1 MLVVKFTRS
10 VEDLEVCPGDAN
22 ITLCEML
29 VKFFLSVNKL
39 ANLFLVLLLV
49 SFLEKSSP
57 LVSVISHAF
66 GSDLHL
72 KLGNGHLNLE
82 ELFNCN
88 DSIRATDNFANLVDF
103 NFVAVS
109 SFLVEN
115 AIHLLLQFAIIFLL
129 CILDPVL
136 NFCVGFFEGH
146 DFWVTVQFVMN
157 DLALNVDGGDVV
169 LEEDCVFELAL
180 HSFYQSLY
188 LFSTFGVCHLLGKLS
203 LNKTC
208 LHLHHFQ
215 VDLLHLFFVLQR
227 PAWILLIFTGVLDL
241 FHLFANGWIFKQLSN
256 RVGVVNLRN
265 FDEGQGHLSHFVG
278 ELSVFILL
286 LFENLVVFNLFLL
299 LNKTEALRCQLFA
312 AASEAIVSFLCDLL
326 TQLKGRILGQKTIW
340 LTTFV
345 RALCFQILNLLKAE

>member
-1 MLVVKFTRS
+1 MRNLTCLDSLLEAVQLRNLGFFNSADGSDAFGLIHNFANFNFVIHSHHLHRLFHSILEFLMLVVKFTRS

-57 LVSVISHAF
+57 LVSVVSHAF

-115 AIHLLLQFAIIFLL
+115 AIHLLLQFASIFLL

-146 DFWVTVQFVMN
+146 DFWVTVQFVIN

-180 HSFYQSLY
+180 HSFYQS
-188 LFSTFGVCHLLGKLS
+188 
-203 LNKTC
+203 
-208 LHLHHFQ
+208 
-215 VDLLHLFFVLQR
+215 
-227 PAWILLIFTGVLDL
+227 
-241 FHLFANGWIFKQLSN
+241 
-256 RVGVVNLRN
+256 
-265 FDEGQGHLSHFVG
+265 
-278 ELSVFILL
+278 
-286 LFENLVVFNLFLL
+286 
-299 LNKTEALRCQLFA
+299 
-312 AASEAIVSFLCDLL
+312 
-326 TQLKGRILGQKTIW
+326 
-340 LTTFV
+340 
-345 RALCFQILNLLKAE
+345 